1 MPPAANPITTTGLTS
16 TVSTTLASGESV
28 PSWVD
33 RHGKAVSSSTPSG
46 NTLTTNYTSATG
58 TETVITTRKAAE
70 TDSELLTRHR
80 AEYLLKMLESA
91 PIP

>member
-1 MPPAANPITTTGLTS
+1 MPPANPITTAGLTS
-16 TVSTTLASGESV
+16 TVSTTQAPGETVS
-28 PSWVD
+28 SWVD

-46 NTLTTNYTSATG
+46 NTLTTTYTSASG
-58 TETVITTRKAAE
+58 GETVTTTRKAGE